1 MLQTKA
7 DKAAASL
14 RRMHWRALALF
25 MLLVVSVFST
35 VHSVAV
41 AEEEWKIYKITI
53 EGDKNDGYFKIP
65 YKITNGEVKDM
76 MGDPVL
82 SMLLIHIETDPT
94 NSGTAELTVP
104 RNLLDSQVFVD
115 GRLFDVDLLVSVDG
129 KNVESEEIN
138 ATPCFR
144 TVSFDLPAGSKQIF
158 VSGVTAFPL
167 QEDEDEEDEFPP
179 IYISTDKDNYKQGEL
194 ITISGCT
201 SLQLDDKNLAL
212 EVINPEGQVFKTV
225 AVTPNGDGS
234 FLTKLTVEGELGIDG
249 TYTARATYAG
259 ETESSTFVVPEFP
272 LALLALA
279 AGISVITLFAR
290 TKVIKL

>member
-1 MLQTKA
+1 
-7 DKAAASL
+7 
-14 RRMHWRALALF
+14 MHWRTLALF
-25 MLLVVSVFST
+25 GILAVSVFST
-35 VHSVAV
+35 THGLVA
-41 AEEEWKIYKITI
+41 AEEEWKIYKVTSEE
-53 EGDKNDGYFKIP
+53 EGGSKDFKIP

-76 MGDPVL
+76 TGDRIL
-82 SMLLIHIETDPT
+82 GMLLIRVETDPA
-94 NSGTAELTVP
+94 NSGKAELTVP
-104 RNLLDSQVFVD
+104 RNLLDSKVFVD
-115 GRLFDVDLLVSVDG
+115 GRLFDVDLLVSVDSE
-129 KNVESEEIN
+129 NVDSEEIN
-138 ATPCFR
+138 ASPCFR
-144 TVSFDLPAGSKQIF
+144 TISFDLPAGSKQIF
-158 VSGVTAFPL
+158 VSGVTPFVPE
-167 QEDEDEEDEFPP
+167 EDEDESEDEEFPS
-179 IYISTDKDNYKQGEL
+179 IYISTDKSNYKQGEL

-201 SLQLDDKNLAL
+201 SLELDDKNLAL

-290 TKVIKL
+290 TKVIRL